1 MMCGRADE
9 FSNIAS
15 EHKTATQTA
24 TQTAIGIVVLLI
36 GYDIRKGKANKD
48 FLLTLCFSH
57 SFPQKRLSR
66 LPALIRST
74 WR

>member
-48 FLLTLCFSH
+48 FLLKKNS
-57 SFPQKRLSR
+57 
-66 LPALIRST
+66 
-74 WR
+74 

>member
-1 MMCGRADE
+1 MVALMSADE
-9 FSNIAS
+9 FSNLAS
-15 EHKTATQTA
+15 EHKTAPR
-24 TQTAIGIVVLLI
+24 TAIGIVVLLI
-36 GYDIRKGKANKD
+36 GYDTRKGKANKD